1 MPLFVFG
8 FVLFCVLS
16 GSAAP
21 ESAILRQVENAPVV
35 QSEAEL
41 PLLVKKLTHHLKTE
55 EDKAYALL
63 AWIVKNIDYDDFKK
77 DQIEQ
82 KMTSRHSR
90 TEIPKSGDILKT
102 RLGVCADIAVLYQKM
117 LTEAHMKA
125 VTIDG
130 CIGEINPRTKK
141 CKDGGPKHRWNAVWI
156 GDQWELVDPT
166 WAITGKQTS
175 AMDNVTKKRSYEK
188 ELKKR
193 EKRTAHT
200 YDARPDR
207 TVSKKWF
214 MTHPK
219 IMAEDHQP
227 QEEKWLLLKTRDR
240 KNKNL

>member
-1 MPLFVFG
+1 MRWLIPFIFLWVATPG
-8 FVLFCVLS
+8 L
-16 GSAAP
+16 AAP
-21 ESAILRQVENAPVV
+21 DSVLMRQVDSAPEI
-35 QSEAEL
+35 QSEEKL
-41 PLLVKKLTHHLKTE
+41 PKLVKHLTQNLRKD

-63 AWIVKNIDYDDFKK
+63 AWIVKNIDYDDFKR

-90 TEIPKSGDILKT
+90 TEIPESGDILKT
-102 RLGVCADIAVLYQKM
+102 RLGVCGDIAVLYQRM

-166 WAITGKQTS
+166 WAITGKQVN
-175 AMDNVTKKRSYEK
+175 AMEDITKKRNYEK

-193 EKRTAHT
+193 ERKSAKTYEVRTE
-200 YDARPDR
+200 RN
-207 TVSKKWF
+207 VNKKWF
-214 MTHPK
+214 MTAPK
-219 IMAEDHQP
+219 IMEEDHHP
-227 QEEKWLLLKTRDR
+227 QDERWTLTKTKDR
-240 KNKNL
+240 RNKNL